1 MSTGPVSQRGATH
14 TGMEGQSK
22 YLLLQVWCG
31 MLTVAMLVM
40 AALLISIKPRSTE
53 EEVSTPK
60 PVNVI
65 PTVNSIVAPLQSI
78 ALGKPSWQSPTPG
91 CPSCSLDLRNNS
103 IHCSKS
109 SLYFIYAQV
118 AFSNLEKSHTKSV
131 ILKKNQTFGRA
142 LKILVEGT
150 FPPTTKGSVWVAS
163 VVSLSDG
170 DTVSLD
176 IKGDFL
182 THSWSTFW
190 GAYELH

>member
-1 MSTGPVSQRGATH
+1 
-14 TGMEGQSK
+14 MEGQSK

-53 EEVSTPK
+53 VSVTFTLIFTS
-60 PVNVI
+60 PVALF
-65 PTVNSIVAPLQSI
+65 TLQLCGFSGSSLSYI
-78 ALGKPSWQSPTPG
+78 QLTKTLGKPSWQSPTPG